1 VAVLSRARQAIAP
14 TYLFACLIL
23 GGSAQG
29 IWQNMILQ
37 LAGVAIIAWAA
48 AAPAEEPL
56 LRPAKQLLL
65 LAILGILVVTFEL
78 VPLPPGVWSHLGP
91 RNEFVEGYRA
101 LGLAVPSLPLSMTPA
116 QSLDSLL
123 GIIPPLAIFCAIVRL
138 RAFRPDLLAGALL
151 AAMVMG
157 ILIGALQVASS
168 SSGQSPWYLYEDTNV
183 GAAVGFFAN
192 ANHMAI
198 LLVVA
203 LPFLAAIAA
212 TARRANVQRYSA
224 VLALTIGIGLVVLV
238 GLALNGS
245 LAGYGLALPVLAA
258 SALIILPSTSRLRI
272 WTVALAVVL
281 VIAAVVGLEVT
292 SIGSS
297 KFGQEASTS
306 VQSRTDI
313 LVTTTRAMRDFLP
326 FGSGLGSFR
335 QVYHLY
341 ERPEQVTNT
350 YVIHVHNDYV
360 EFALEMGAAGIIVMA
375 LFLAWWA
382 VAVWRV
388 WRTAEAGPFARA
400 ASIASAAILVHSL
413 VDFPL
418 RTAAMS
424 ACFVMCVALLADRR
438 APRAKEPSD
447 LRAARHAVIR

>member
-1 VAVLSRARQAIAP
+1 VLSRGRQAIAP

-65 LAILGILVVTFEL
+65 LAILGILVVALEL
-78 VPLPPGVWSHLGP
+78 VPLPPAVWSHLGP

-101 LGLAVPSLPLSMTPA
+101 LGLAVPALPLSMTPA
-116 QSLDSLL
+116 PSLDSLL
-123 GIIPPLAIFCAIVRL
+123 GIIPPLAIFCGIVRL
-138 RAFRPDLLAGALL
+138 RAFRPDWLAGALL
-151 AAMVMG
+151 AAMVAG

-238 GLALNGS
+238 GLALNRS
-245 LAGYGLALPVLAA
+245 LAGYGLALPVLTA

-272 WTVALAVVL
+272 WAVALAVVL

-297 KFGQEASTS
+297 KLGQEASTS

-313 LVTTTRAMRDFLP
+313 LVTTTRAMRDFLA

-350 YVIHVHNDYV
+350 YVIHVHNDYI
-360 EFALEMGAAGIIVMA
+360 EFALETGVAGIIVMA

-424 ACFVMCVALLADRR
+424 ACFAMCVALLADRR
-438 APRAKEPSD
+438 APRAREPSD

>member
-1 VAVLSRARQAIAP
+1 MLSRGRQAIAP
-14 TYLFACLIL
+14 AYLFACLIL

-37 LAGVAIIAWAA
+37 LAGLAIIAWAA

-56 LRPAKQLLL
+56 LSPAKQLLM
-65 LAILGILVVTFEL
+65 LAILGTLVVALEL
-78 VPLPPGVWSHLGP
+78 VPLPPRVWSHLGP
-91 RNEFVEGYRA
+91 RNQFVEGYRA
-101 LGLAVPSLPLSMTPA
+101 LGIAVPALPLSLTPA
-116 QSLDSLL
+116 KSLDALL

-138 RAFRPDLLAGALL
+138 RAFRPAWLAAALLAGTVA
-151 AAMVMG
+151 G

-168 SSGQSPWYLYEDTNV
+168 SSGQSPWYLYEETNV
-183 GAAVGFFAN
+183 GAGVGFFAN

-198 LLVVA
+198 LLVVS
-203 LPFLAAIAA
+203 LPFLAAVAA

-224 VLALTIGIGLVVLV
+224 VLALTIGIALVVMV

-258 SALIILPSTSRLRI
+258 SALIVLPSSSPLRI
-272 WTVALAVVL
+272 WAVVVAGLL
-281 VIAAVVGLEVT
+281 VIAAVGGLEIT

-297 KFGQEASTS
+297 KFGHEASTS
-306 VQSRTDI
+306 VQSRANI
-313 LVTTTRAMRDFLP
+313 LATTTKAMRDFLP

-335 QVYHLY
+335 EVYHLY
-341 ERPEQVTNT
+341 ERPEQVTNI
-350 YVIHVHNDYV
+350 YVIHAHNDYV
-360 EFALEMGAAGIIVMA
+360 ELALETGVAGMMVMA
-375 LFLAWWA
+375 LFLAWWV

-400 ASIASAAILVHSL
+400 AAIASAAILVHSL

-418 RTAAMS
+418 RTAAIS
-424 ACFVMCVALLADRR
+424 ACFAMCVALLADRR

-447 LRAARHAVIR
+447 LRPARHTVIR

>member
-1 VAVLSRARQAIAP
+1 MNSRARAMIAP
-14 TYLFACLIL
+14 AYLLACLIL

-29 IWQNMILQ
+29 VWQNMILQ

-48 AAPAEEPL
+48 VAPAEEPL
-56 LRPAKQLLL
+56 LSPAKQLLF
-65 LAILGILVVTFEL
+65 LGILSILVVAL
-78 VPLPPGVWSHLGP
+78 QLIPLPPGVWSHLGP
-91 RNEFVEGYRA
+91 RARFVDGYRA
-101 LGLAVPSLPLSMTPA
+101 LGLAAPALPLSVTPA
-116 QSLDSLL
+116 ATLDSLL
-123 GIIPPLAIFCAIVRL
+123 GIIPPLAIVCAIVRL
-138 RAFRPDLLAGALL
+138 RAFRPIWLAAALLAGTIA
-151 AAMVMG
+151 G

-168 SSGQSPWYLYEDTNV
+168 GSGSSLWYLYEETNV
-183 GAAVGFFAN
+183 GTAVGFFAN

-198 LLVVA
+198 LLVIA
-203 LPFLAAIAA
+203 LPFLAAVIASG
-212 TARRANVQRYSA
+212 RRANLQRYSA
-224 VLALTIGIGLVVLV
+224 LLALAVGIGLVVLV

-360 EFALEMGAAGIIVMA
+360 EFALETGVAGIIVMA

-388 WRTAEAGPFARA
+388 
-400 ASIASAAILVHSL
+400 
-413 VDFPL
+413 
-418 RTAAMS
+418 
-424 ACFVMCVALLADRR
+424 
-438 APRAKEPSD
+438 
-447 LRAARHAVIR
+447 

>member
-1 VAVLSRARQAIAP
+1 
-14 TYLFACLIL
+14 
-23 GGSAQG
+23 
-29 IWQNMILQ
+29 
-37 LAGVAIIAWAA
+37 
-48 AAPAEEPL
+48 
-56 LRPAKQLLL
+56 
-65 LAILGILVVTFEL
+65 
-78 VPLPPGVWSHLGP
+78 
-91 RNEFVEGYRA
+91 
-101 LGLAVPSLPLSMTPA
+101 
-116 QSLDSLL
+116 
-123 GIIPPLAIFCAIVRL
+123 
-138 RAFRPDLLAGALL
+138 
-151 AAMVMG
+151 
-157 ILIGALQVASS
+157 
-168 SSGQSPWYLYEDTNV
+168 
-183 GAAVGFFAN
+183 
-192 ANHMAI
+192 
-198 LLVVA
+198 
-203 LPFLAAIAA
+203 
-212 TARRANVQRYSA
+212 
-224 VLALTIGIGLVVLV
+224 
-238 GLALNGS
+238 
-245 LAGYGLALPVLAA
+245 
-258 SALIILPSTSRLRI
+258 
-272 WTVALAVVL
+272 
-281 VIAAVVGLEVT
+281 VGLEVT

-360 EFALEMGAAGIIVMA
+360 EFALEMGVAGIIVMA